1 MLDCT
6 AENDE
11 TMREED
17 EAYVRELIAAEL
29 AKERVQRQGEQPSIF
44 GELAR
49 SRAEKNEPNT
59 TGGNVVCDRDRDD
72 ELRGIREWIDSLP
85 DDGMELLRCMEFD
98 LLCPDLISTDEM
110 GFGGGGSNSTPS
122 PGGASAS
129 AATTLA
135 PTDPGSDVLLQLLQ
149 LQAPPPPPIHPRA
162 VSYKSASCAVL
173 GATDGRNEEDRV
185 LRERF
190 RRPRL
195 FQLVERMT
203 SGRKRNGRGKKQQQQ
218 SLKQNS
224 GSSGK
229 RYDVIARKFITPSG
243 EVLSVGCTD
252 RQQRT
257 DELFLSQTT
266 ITHYFDENSCGDD
279 AAMQRIRRRCHL
291 RLCENS
297 FPATLGSDARSRKE
311 SIVQVFRIVTRGRFL
326 SIAPKRGSSLHDKFP
341 FCAPWLDPS
350 SQWFSLPMFLA
361 SRFETSLWKAF
372 EQWQT
377 KGVTVSLSPS
387 FPDQLGDILINYSD
401 VGASRLLGIA
411 AGRAFAKLLHQED
424 TLSGLIRDGLV
435 WRLIGEENALQ
446 PPALPC
452 QVDEVGLSNG
462 YVVFKSLLSL
472 PLIQMGS
479 SLDKYRYVAL
489 CFLKDGLAAAAEK
502 SLLLEMVTEEE
513 EEKKTEGSTTTFAVP
528 NASARRRSKKKRK
541 KGKKSRGTP
550 VLKRIDETSP
560 VQDENS
566 VNTNDTGA
574 PEDDEAVPFARRA
587 RSPSLPS
594 VGANQNTIMVLQILD
609 GVLCS
614 VFEEVGLGTNADDA
628 DGVHQSFFDVGE
640 KRETKPQKESIT
652 FQYKRPRRNLPS
664 TTTSATAA
672 TGLQN
677 TPADEEWNHPPPV
690 ATAIGSHIRNNRA
703 QSPEDTSSI
712 SMLSYNTNPYHHPQS
727 PHDHVFSFMDSSQS
741 NLSNRPIAGGF
752 HSYGSIFDD
761 GSSPLGMALNLG
773 TNSDSGFNQSG
784 HIGGRWS
791 GLGRQYPSRE
801 RSLFTD
807 FFDKEDPREAQDIDE
822 MLMAA
827 STAASFASS
836 NAYDDASSSDAGYD
850 DDSEG
855 DRNMFEVEKGYEG
868 IRENGMSP
876 TELSAVSENTE
887 DARIEEQIDSAL
899 VGEENVAKDS
909 VASQTLQMIEDGANT
924 IEELCDE
931 YDTVEGNA
939 EQKKR
944 SVSVDSTRGE
954 VSASTEGI
962 HISDRALSPL
972 QSSELPSGSPQTLT
986 EEDQQRV
993 KTPSQNN
1000 ISSHHDPTLTPSE
1013 PPPTPPPQLSP
1024 IQVSLADLGKFIKA
1038 NKRSDDVNRDFE
1050 KATSVSSLPGSPRL
1064 DSTKR
1069 NWSRDDLTR
1078 LASMND
1084 DTASGIR
1091 RRRRL
1096 RSSSSQNFEEV
1107 MSYRTALSKS
1117 IKGSSTC
1124 SRHEVRSVAGS
1135 VDHRFLDRRQL
1146 LRPRLSIPDM
1156 KKAGLPIVEG
1166 HLHAN
1171 ICARSETAL
1180 DAYEDSSHVNV
1191 MRPHEEMDNA
1201 TTTRDG
1207 ATTISSAH
1215 TPGEPQ
1221 EVSHLREERD
1231 AFRDLCLTLGAEVA
1245 KLKSTVAAL
1254 QQGQNNSMAYTH
1266 PQMGYAATPGTQQPY
1281 FHSTGAPSFTQQGFP
1296 PGYAMSDAGIAHETT
1311 RSEDGSDAIYQDTS
1325 GLQTQWQGDQG
1336 HPTGFIQIRRPSLSC
1351 NRTVSNASVDHDAGC
1366 HGSIAMS
1373 ALRSSVHR
1381 DTFGGGVLSQGLQ
1394 SRLSIDIS
1402 SYCSSISSQLKKQEN
1417 RYVLNV
1423 SLFRIFYSGRAL
1435 SHYLSIVLQFILA
1448 CSGDLLLQS
1457 ASRDW

>member
-1 MLDCT
+1 
-6 AENDE
+6 
-11 TMREED
+11 MREED

-29 AKERVQRQGEQPSIF
+29 AKERAQQQGEQPSIF
-44 GELAR
+44 GGLGR
-49 SRAEKNEPNT
+49 SRTEKNEPNN
-59 TGGNVVCDRDRDD
+59 GVCDRDDRDCDD
-72 ELRGIREWIDSLP
+72 ELRGIRQWIDSLP

-98 LLCPDLISTDEM
+98 ILCPSLTSADGVGPT
-110 GFGGGGSNSTPS
+110 S
-122 PGGASAS
+122 PGAS
-129 AATTLA
+129 
-135 PTDPGSDVLLQLLQ
+135 TDPGSDVLLQLLE
-149 LQAPPPPPIHPRA
+149 LQAPPPTPIHPRA
-162 VSYKSASCAVL
+162 VSYKSASCTVL

-195 FQLVERMT
+195 FQLVERVS
-203 SGRKRNGRGKKQQQQ
+203 SGSKRNGRGKKQQQQ
-218 SLKQNS
+218 S
-224 GSSGK
+224 SGK
-229 RYDVIARKFITPSG
+229 RYDVMARKFITASG
-243 EVLSVGCTD
+243 EVLSIGCTD
-252 RQQRT
+252 RQKRA
-257 DELFLSQTT
+257 DEFFLSQTT
-266 ITHYFDENSCGDD
+266 ITHYFDEISCSGGD
-279 AAMQRIRRRCHL
+279 AAVQRMRRRCHL
-291 RLCENS
+291 RLCENT
-297 FPATLGSDARSRKE
+297 FPTISGNNSRSRKE
-311 SIVQVFRIVTRGRFL
+311 RIVQIFNIVTRGRFL
-326 SIAPKRGSSLHDKFP
+326 SIAPRKGFSLYEKFP

-372 EQWQT
+372 EQWRT
-377 KGVTVSLSPS
+377 EGVTVSTTLS
-387 FPDQLGDILINYSD
+387 FPDQLGDLLSTYSD
-401 VGASRLLGIA
+401 VDASRLLAIA
-411 AGRAFAKLLHQED
+411 AGSAFTKLLHQED
-424 TLSGLIRDGLV
+424 TISGLVRDGLV
-435 WRLIGEENALQ
+435 WRLIDKGNALQ
-446 PPALPC
+446 LPALPC
-452 QVDEVGLSNG
+452 QVDEVGLSSG
-462 YVVFKSLLSL
+462 YVNFKSLLSL

-479 SLDKYRYVAL
+479 SQDEYRHLVL
-489 CFLKDGLAAAAEK
+489 RFLKDGLAAAAEK
-502 SLLLEMVTEEE
+502 SLLLEMASEKE
-513 EEKKTEGSTTTFAVP
+513 EEKKTEGNITFAVS
-528 NASARRRSKKKRK
+528 NASARRRKKKRK

-560 VQDENS
+560 AQDETS
-566 VNTNDTGA
+566 VNTNNTGA
-574 PEDDEAVPFARRA
+574 PEDDEAIILARRA
-587 RSPSLPS
+587 HSPSLPS

-609 GVLCS
+609 GVIS
-614 VFEEVGLGTNADDA
+614 NVFDKVGLGAKEEDA
-628 DGVHQSFFDVGE
+628 DGGHQSFLGVGE
-640 KRETKPQKESIT
+640 KRETKPQKQSMT
-652 FQYKRPRRNLPS
+652 FQYKRPKRNLPG
-664 TTTSATAA
+664 TTSSVTAA
-672 TGLQN
+672 TGLQS
-677 TPADEEWNHPPPV
+677 TPANHQEWSHSHPPPV
-690 ATAIGSHIRNNRA
+690 ATAIGSHIRA
-703 QSPEDTSSI
+703 QSPEDSSSI

-727 PHDHVFSFMDSSQS
+727 PHEHVFSFMDSSQS
-741 NLSNRPIAGGF
+741 NLSNRPIAGGL

-773 TNSDSGFNQSG
+773 SNSDSGFHQSG

-791 GLGRQYPSRE
+791 GLGGQYPSRE

-807 FFDKEDPREAQDIDE
+807 FFDKEDPREAQDIEE

-850 DDSEG
+850 DVDSEI
-855 DRNMFEVEKGYEG
+855 DQNMFEEEKDHEG
-868 IRENGMSP
+868 KRENVRSP

-887 DARIEEQIDSAL
+887 DNKIEDQVNSAC
-899 VGEENVAKDS
+899 VGDENVDRDS
-909 VASQTLQMIEDGANT
+909 VASQMIEHGADT
-924 IEELCDE
+924 IKELSDE
-931 YDTVEGNA
+931 YYPGDENVER
-939 EQKKR
+939 KKR

-954 VSASTEGI
+954 VSASTEGV
-962 HISDRALSPL
+962 HLPDSAPSPL
-972 QSSELPSGSPQTLT
+972 QSSELPSGSQTIT

-993 KTPSQNN
+993 ETPSQNN
-1000 ISSHHDPTLTPSE
+1000 ISSHHNPPLTPSE
-1013 PPPTPPPQLSP
+1013 PPSTPPPQLSP

-1038 NKRSDDVNRDFE
+1038 NKRSHDVNRDFE

-1091 RRRRL
+1091 RRRRV

-1124 SRHEVRSVAGS
+1124 SRHEVRSVTGS
-1135 VDHRFLDRRQL
+1135 VDHRFLDRRHFL
-1146 LRPRLSIPDM
+1146 HPRLSIPDM

-1180 DAYEDSSHVNV
+1180 DGYEDSSHVNV

-1207 ATTISSAH
+1207 ATTISSAP

-1254 QQGQNNSMAYTH
+1254 QQGHNSMAYAH
-1266 PQMGYAATPGTQQPY
+1266 PQMGYGATTVPQQPY
-1281 FHSTGAPSFTQQGFP
+1281 FYSAGAPAFTQQGFSPGP

-1311 RSEDGSDAIYQDTS
+1311 RSEDGSDAIYQGDTS
-1325 GLQTQWQGDQG
+1325 GLQTQWHGDQG

-1381 DTFGGGVLSQGLQ
+1381 DAFGGGVLSQGLQ
-1394 SRLSIDIS
+1394 SRLSIDIN
-1402 SYCSSISSQLKKQEN
+1402 SYCLSISSQLKKQEN
-1417 RYVLNV
+1417 R
-1423 SLFRIFYSGRAL
+1423 
-1435 SHYLSIVLQFILA
+1435 
-1448 CSGDLLLQS
+1448 
-1457 ASRDW
+1457 

>member
-1 MLDCT
+1 MK
-6 AENDE
+6 
-11 TMREED
+11 EED
-17 EAYVRELIAAEL
+17 EAYVRDLIEREL
-29 AKERVQRQGEQPSIF
+29 AKERLQQQGGQSSIL
-44 GELAR
+44 GALGR
-49 SRAEKNEPNT
+49 SEAAKNANEPNPF
-59 TGGNVVCDRDRDD
+59 GGCGDRDRDD
-72 ELRGIREWIDSLP
+72 ELKGIREWIDSLP
-85 DDGMELLRCMEFD
+85 DDGVELLRCMEFD
-98 LLCPDLISTDEM
+98 IFCPDLTGAD
-110 GFGGGGSNSTPS
+110 GTSNSFESTNISPS
-122 PGGASAS
+122 GASAS
-129 AATTLA
+129 DATATSTS
-135 PTDPGSDVLLQLLQ
+135 TDPGSDVLLQLLQ
-149 LQAPPPPPIHPRA
+149 LQAPPPTPIHPRA
-162 VSYKSASCAVL
+162 VTYKSASCAVL

-185 LRERF
+185 IRERF

-195 FQLVERMT
+195 FQLVERMS
-203 SGRKRNGRGKKQQQQ
+203 SGSKRNGRGKSQQQQ
-218 SLKQNS
+218 SRKQNYGGS
-224 GSSGK
+224 GM
-229 RYDVIARKFITPSG
+229 RYDVIARKFITASG
-243 EVLSVGCTD
+243 EVLSIGCTY
-252 RQQRT
+252 RQQT
-257 DELFLSQTT
+257 ADELFLADTMV
-266 ITHYFDENSCGDD
+266 THYFDEITSGSDP
-279 AAMQRIRRRCHL
+279 AAQRMRRRCHL
-291 RLCENS
+291 HLSKKMISAITGNNVKS
-297 FPATLGSDARSRKE
+297 GKE
-311 SIVQVFRIVTRGRFL
+311 TIIHIFKIVTRGRFL
-326 SIAPKRGSSLHDKFP
+326 SIAPGQSTGPDDKFP

-350 SQWFSLPMFLA
+350 AEWFSLPIFLA
-361 SRFETSLWKAF
+361 SRFESSLWKAF
-372 EQWQT
+372 GQWRT
-377 KGVTVSLSPS
+377 AAVLVSPPLSFS
-387 FPDQLGDILINYSD
+387 DQLGDILSPYSD
-401 VGASRLLGIA
+401 IDASRLLGIA
-411 AGRAFAKLLHQED
+411 TRKSFAKLLYQEGM
-424 TLSGLIRDGLV
+424 LSGLVRDGLV
-435 WRLIGEENALQ
+435 WRLINEENALQ
-446 PPALPC
+446 LPTLPC
-452 QVDEVGLSNG
+452 QVDRVVGLNG
-462 YVVFKSLLSL
+462 FVEFKSLLSL

-479 SLDKYRYVAL
+479 SVDKYRFLAL
-489 CFLKDGLAAAAEK
+489 GYLKDCIATETEK
-502 SLLLEMVTEEE
+502 RLLLEVAAE
-513 EEKKTEGSTTTFAVP
+513 EEKKTDGNTNYLAVP
-528 NASARRRSKKKRK
+528 NASSRSRRSRKKRK
-541 KGKKSRGTP
+541 KGRKNRGTP

-560 VQDENS
+560 AQDEHS
-566 VNTNDTGA
+566 VNTNNTGA
-574 PEDDEAVPFARRA
+574 PEEDESVLLARRA
-587 RSPSLPS
+587 HSPSLPS

-609 GVLCS
+609 DVLS
-614 VFEEVGLGTNADDA
+614 NVFEEVGLGADEDDNNGA
-628 DGVHQSFFDVGE
+628 HQSFLGVGE
-640 KRETKPQKESIT
+640 KKETKPQKQSIS
-652 FQYKRPRRNLPS
+652 FQYKRPKRNLP
-664 TTTSATAA
+664 TTTTLATAA
-672 TGLQN
+672 TDLQPI
-677 TPADEEWNHPPPV
+677 PANHQELNHPPPI

-703 QSPEDTSSI
+703 QSPEDSSSI

-727 PHDHVFSFMDSSQS
+727 PHEHVFSFMDSSQS
-741 NLSNRPIAGGF
+741 NLSNRPIAGNF

-773 TNSDSGFNQSG
+773 TNSDSGFNQRG

-791 GLGRQYPSRE
+791 GLGRQYPSRD
-801 RSLFTD
+801 RSLFTE

-836 NAYDDASSSDAGYD
+836 NAYDDASSSEAGYD

-855 DRNMFEVEKGYEG
+855 ARNMFEVGEDYEG
-868 IRENGMSP
+868 MRENGRSP

-887 DARIEEQIDSAL
+887 DNRNEDQINSVP
-899 VGEENVAKDS
+899 VGEEDVDKDS
-909 VASQTLQMIEDGANT
+909 VASPTIRLSGNTKELLGDKNDED
-924 IEELCDE
+924 
-931 YDTVEGNA
+931 EGNA
-939 EQKKR
+939 DEQKKR
-944 SVSVDSTRGE
+944 SVSVDSTQGE

-962 HISDRALSPL
+962 HLSNRAPSPL
-972 QSSELPSGSPQTLT
+972 PCS

-1000 ISSHHDPTLTPSE
+1000 ISSHHDPPLTPSE

-1038 NKRSDDVNRDFE
+1038 NKRSDDVSRDFE
-1050 KATSVSSLPGSPRL
+1050 KATSASSLPGSPRL

-1091 RRRRL
+1091 RRRRV

-1156 KKAGLPIVEG
+1156 KKAGLPIVPVEG

-1207 ATTISSAH
+1207 ATTISSAA

-1221 EVSHLREERD
+1221 ELSHLREERD

-1254 QQGQNNSMAYTH
+1254 QQGQNSSMAYAH
-1266 PQMGYAATPGTQQPY
+1266 PQIGYAASAVPQQPY
-1281 FHSTGAPSFTQQGFP
+1281 FYSTGAPGFPQQGFP

-1311 RSEDGSDAIYQDTS
+1311 RSEDGSDAIYQGEAS

-1394 SRLSIDIS
+1394 SRLSVDIN
-1402 SYCSSISSQLKKQEN
+1402 SYCLSISSQLKKQEN
-1417 RYVLNV
+1417 R
-1423 SLFRIFYSGRAL
+1423 
-1435 SHYLSIVLQFILA
+1435 
-1448 CSGDLLLQS
+1448 
-1457 ASRDW
+1457 